1 MAGLLWAGRVRGL
14 DLRRLGM
21 EAVGREV
28 GVVELA
34 EVEAGEEEGL
44 VLLEPGRARLIGV
57 AAALSLR
64 YCACQ
69 WRLTGAGSR
78 AEPVLERARSCR
90 RARCPRAFLPAP
102 AAFRSNEDS

>member
-1 MAGLLWAGRVRGL
+1 MAGTEGLLWPGLLSGL

-34 EVEAGEEEGL
+34 EVEAGEEEEGL
-44 VLLEPGRARLIGV
+44 VLLEPGRERLMGV

-64 YCACQ
+64 RGECQ
-69 WRLTGAGSR
+69 
-78 AEPVLERARSCR
+78 
-90 RARCPRAFLPAP
+90 
-102 AAFRSNEDS
+102 